1 MAAPD
6 RHAAVIDETV
16 SLYVGGFDRTMI
28 LVRPRHLEPGAP
40 VVLVFHGS
48 NQSAARVRSFAGG
61 SFDAFAE
68 RGAVVAYLEGYR
80 GHWNDARVSSD
91 FTARSEGVDDV
102 AFTEAALGLLS
113 ARFAVD
119 LGRVFAVGYSNGGQ
133 LVIRLAH
140 EIASR
145 LAGLALISATQ
156 PAPQN
161 FRAREAASIPLAT
174 VLFHGTKDPI
184 APYEGG
190 MSSLWGFHPRGLGL
204 SAPQTAEYYAR
215 RNGITA
221 APRTEHLPGR
231 GGATSI
237 ERTDYREPGHP
248 PVTLFTIHGGG
259 HVIPGG
265 RSRGILGRGTDR
277 LVAADAIAEFFGLA

>member
-119 LGRVFAVGYSNGGQ
+119 LGRVFALGYSNGGQ

-231 GGATSI
+231 GASA
-237 ERTDYREPGHP
+237 GHP
-248 PVTLFTIHGGG
+248 VHHPRRRPRDPGRP
-259 HVIPGG
+259 IPRNPRQRHRPARRRRRDRRIL
-265 RSRGILGRGTDR
+265 RSR
-277 LVAADAIAEFFGLA
+277 LAQ